1 MRVIEDR
8 QAEPARPGPRRT
20 GGSQSRLDARA
31 DQEFAAFGEGG
42 AEKRVRARRRFRGTE
57 QYPQGLMVGMDVGST
72 TVKAVVVDPASGAI
86 LWQDYQRHGTRQPET
101 ALEFLKRIEAA
112 FASCPGEAI
121 RVFITGSGGANLAGF
136 VGARHVQEVNAV
148 SLAVERLYPDVRSV
162 VELGGQDA
170 KIIVFKHDPETG
182 RLKKLPSMNDKC
194 AGGTGAVIDKI
205 VAKLRIPAERLPDLG
220 YDGLRI
226 HAVAGK
232 CGVFAETDINGLQKQ
247 GVASEEL
254 MASLFESIVLQNL
267 SVLTRG
273 HTLCPKVLLL
283 GGPNTFI
290 RGMAECWR
298 HHLPQM
304 WAERNVEV
312 PAGARVEDLV
322 VVPPNGQYFGAIGAV
337 EFGKLEIEENPDLGV
352 YQGHEHLAWYIEVGR
367 VQDKQRGGVQG
378 LWRSREE
385 LEAFREEYRQ
395 RPWEPARFGPGQV
408 VRAFLGVDGG
418 STSTKG
424 VLLDDGRNVIAKAYQ
439 LSKGN
444 PIEDTIEIIATLRR
458 QVEGQG
464 ARLEI
469 PGVGTTGYAKDILKE
484 VIGADV
490 ALVETVA
497 HTQACLHYYPGADII
512 CDVGGQDI
520 KLIFLKNGQVKDFK
534 LNTQCSAGNGY
545 FLQSTAQSF
554 GYEVEQYA
562 EAAFAAVSMPEF
574 GYGCAVF
581 LQADIVDFQRK
592 GWQASEIMAGLA
604 AVLPKN
610 IWLYVAQMPNLAK
623 LGRTFVLQGGTQHN
637 LAVVKAEVDF
647 IRARF
652 QGTGVEPRILVHE
665 HCGESGAIG
674 CALEAQRLVSEQAR
688 RTTFVGL
695 ENVERIEYRV
705 TRDERTRCRFC
716 KNQCIRTFIDVKV
729 GGEDDEQ
736 AVDLSTRLLK
746 SGAEEGHPTRFKKA
760 PAEGGDQGGPD
771 GSRMPL
777 QAGQKRLIVA
787 TCERGTVED
796 REDMLQIQ
804 KGLAAVKKANPN
816 TMEFAAREAFE
827 AREAARVH
835 DAIPPERW
843 HDALLPGSVRRR
855 AAAMRRRQDVRI
867 GIPRVLNLYS
877 LAPFFRTF
885 FASLGVASENIV
897 FSDTTSLELYKAGC
911 KRGSIDP
918 CWPSKVC
925 IAHIHNLLYK
935 KHTAERPLDF
945 IWFPMI
951 DAFPTWLEHTM
962 DNRACPTAAIT
973 PESVKA
979 AYIKEGDTFAQL
991 GVTYLDPML
1000 HMDEPALLARQL
1012 QAAWAEPLGVS
1023 PAEAR
1028 RAVQAAY
1035 DTLETFHARLQE
1047 QGREVLEQIEREGRV
1062 GLVVLSRPYHADPG
1076 ISHGIVEELQKLGYP
1091 ILTQDTLPLDEE
1103 VLEGLFGE
1111 EAAEGL
1117 CASVLSIDD
1126 VWKNSYS
1133 ENTNRKIWAAK
1144 FVARHPNLVGLE
1156 LSSFKCGHDSPI
1168 YSLIEDIVETSGTP
1182 YFCFKDIDENKPT
1195 GSIKIRIETIGYFLK
1210 RYSEQLAQRR
1220 REAREAQRRV
1230 RQLEERLGAGGGMC
1244 RGTAR
1249 WRGND
1254 SAES

>member
-1 MRVIEDR
+1 MRVIESR
-8 QAEPARPGPRRT
+8 QAEPKRPAQKRS
-20 GGSQSRLDARA
+20 GGLQSRLDARA
-31 DQEFAAFGEGG
+31 DQEFATFGEGG
-42 AEKRVRARRRFRGTE
+42 AERQAHARKKFHGTQE
-57 QYPQGLMVGMDVGST
+57 YPQGLMVGVDVGST
-72 TVKAVVVDPASGAI
+72 TVKAVVVDPVSGAI

-101 ALEFLKRIEAA
+101 ALEFLRRIEAA
-112 FASCPGEAI
+112 FPWVPCESM
-121 RVFITGSGGANLAGF
+121 RVFITGSGGASLAGF
-136 VGARHVQEVNAV
+136 IGARHVQEVNAV

-162 VELGGQDA
+162 IELGGQDA
-170 KIIVFKHDPETG
+170 KIIVFKDDPETG

-205 VAKLRIPAERLPDLG
+205 VSKLRIPAERLADLR

-226 HAVAGK
+226 HPVAGK

-290 RGMAECWR
+290 RGMVECWR

-322 VVPPNGQYFGAIGAV
+322 IVPPNAQYFGAIGAV
-337 EFGKLEIEENPDLGV
+337 EFGRIEIEENPDIGV
-352 YQGHEHLAWYIEVGR
+352 YQGHEHLAWYIQVGR
-367 VQDKQRGGVQG
+367 VQDKQRSGVQG
-378 LWRSREE
+378 LWRTREE
-385 LEAFREEYRQ
+385 LDAFLAEYR
-395 RPWEPARFGPGQV
+395 REPWQPARFQPGQT
-408 VRAFLGVDGG
+408 VRAFLGIDGG

-424 VLLDDGRNVIAKAYQ
+424 ILMDDAQHVIAKAYQ

-444 PIEDTIEIIATLRR
+444 PIEDTIEIVGKLRS

-464 ARLEI
+464 AKLEI
-469 PGVGTTGYAKDILKE
+469 LGVGTTGYAKDILRE

-545 FLQSTAQSF
+545 FLQSTAKSF

-562 EAAFAAVSMPEF
+562 EAAFAAESIPEF

-592 GWQASEIMAGLA
+592 GWQAPEIMAGLA

-637 LAVVKAEVDF
+637 LAAVKAQVDF

-652 QGTGVEPRILVHE
+652 KGTGIEPRIIVHP

-674 CALEAQRLVSEQAR
+674 CALEAQRLTREQGR

-695 ENVERIEYRV
+695 DNVQRIEYKV
-705 TRDERTRCRFC
+705 TRDERTRCGFC
-716 KNQCIRTFIDVKV
+716 KNKCIRTFIDVKV
-729 GGEDDEQ
+729 GATDDEQ
-736 AVDLSTRLLK
+736 AVDLSTRVLK
-746 SGAEEGHPTRFKKA
+746 SGAEEGHPTRFKKGHA
-760 PAEGGDQGGPD
+760 DTPGAD
-771 GSRMPL
+771 GHGSQMPL
-777 QAGQKRLIVA
+777 RQGQKRLIVA

-804 KGLAAVKKANPN
+804 KGLAAVKRANPN
-816 TMEFAAREAFE
+816 MMEFAVKQAFE
-827 AREAARVH
+827 VGQVPRVH
-835 DAIPPERW
+835 DAIPPQRW
-843 HDALLPGSVRRR
+843 YDSLLPGPARRR
-855 AAAMRRRQDVRI
+855 LEAMRGRQNVRI

-877 LAPFFRTF
+877 LAPFFTTF
-885 FASLGVASENIV
+885 FESLGVAGENIV
-897 FSDTTSLELYKAGC
+897 FSDYTSLELYKAGC

-925 IAHIHNLLYK
+925 IAHVHNLLYR
-935 KHTAERPLDF
+935 KHTADRPLDC

-951 DAFPTWLEHTM
+951 DAMPTWLEHTV

-979 AYIKEGDTFAQL
+979 AFIKEGDTFAQV
-991 GVTYLDPML
+991 GVKYLDPML
-1000 HMDEPALLARQL
+1000 HMDEPALLVRQL
-1012 QAAWAEPLGVS
+1012 HDAWGEILGLS
-1023 PAEAR
+1023 LGETR
-1028 RAVQAAY
+1028 RAVQAGYAA
-1035 DTLETFHARLQE
+1035 LEAFQTRLQE
-1047 QGREVLEQIEREGRV
+1047 EGGRILEQIEREDRV

-1076 ISHGIVEELQKLGYP
+1076 INHGIVEELQKLGYP
-1091 ILTQDTLPLDEE
+1091 ILTQDTLPLDGE
-1103 VLEGLFGE
+1103 VLERLFGE
-1111 EAAEGL
+1111 EVASEA
-1117 CASVLSIDD
+1117 CASPLSIDD

-1168 YSLIEDIVETSGTP
+1168 YTLIEEIVETSGTP

-1210 RYSEQLAQRR
+1210 RYSEQLAARR
-1220 REAREAQRRV
+1220 REAREVEKRV
-1230 RQLEERLGAGGGMC
+1230 RRFEEQLAAKGDGMPGESAVAG
-1244 RGTAR
+1244 
-1249 WRGND
+1249 
-1254 SAES
+1254 